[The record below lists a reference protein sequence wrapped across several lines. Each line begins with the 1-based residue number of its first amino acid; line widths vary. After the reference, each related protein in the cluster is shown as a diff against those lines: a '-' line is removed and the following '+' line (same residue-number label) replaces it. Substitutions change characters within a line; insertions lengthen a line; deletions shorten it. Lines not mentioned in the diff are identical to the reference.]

1 MLSQRPQHGYRHM
14 IRDYSL
20 LRAHKILRFDDRLE
34 TTLRQADDE
43 GVGLSAK
50 WQQLVD
56 ILAQNPAYFDLESV
70 ALGLLKVRQLM
81 DAVPADIREQ
91 CVRALSGRLQSAP
104 LILLLSD
111 DLPAIAS
118 AAINGARLEDQ
129 EWAEIVPRFSTRAR
143 GFLRNR
149 RDLGPLT
156 MDALKHWSAADFVLS
171 SDSPAGDVNADF
183 PQNTQIWDIV
193 DRIERMRLEREN
205 SELANVVPAANTI
218 IRDSLIPGYSKPDD
232 AASDSLVLD
241 QMVPDEGT
249 FGRAE
254 LDALE
259 IDINPIEE
267 IRFEADEYGTIC
279 WVEGAPLGAIVG
291 VDIAEPAFDDGPGP
305 DAYGAAA
312 FRQKMPLENARM
324 RLCGAPAI
332 AGDWR
337 INAAPFFDGVSGRF
351 NGYRGILRRPNLS
364 EIALIP
370 DSHTS
375 EAEHVQQLLHELR
388 APLGAIIGFSEII
401 EQQLFGP
408 VTEDYRILAG
418 NILHDAERLLSGFED
433 LSTAATIESGTYLA
447 QDGVTTCDWLAEK
460 LAERLHGLTDLLE
473 VTLNLVHA
481 HPVRPFAIDH
491 QVAERL
497 FSRLLS
503 AVIIGCEPGEVLD
516 GRFRTEPGLNATN
529 RFILTLPK
537 KLLDMDESELFGSG
551 PGSIDDYNEAPL
563 LGLGF
568 SLRLVRSLA
577 RNVGGDLRF
586 YNHALIVSVPA
597 ANDVRSSYK
606 GEERE

>member
-1 MLSQRPQHGYRHM
+1 M
-14 IRDYSL
+14 
-20 LRAHKILRFDDRLE
+20 RFDDRLE

-56 ILAQNPAYFDLESV
+56 ILAQNPDVFDPESV
-70 ALGLLKVRQLM
+70 AAGLQKVRQLM
-81 DAVPADIREQ
+81 DVVPADIREQ
-91 CVRALSGRLQSAP
+91 CVRALAGRLQSAP
-104 LILLLSD
+104 LLLLLSGD
-111 DLPAIAS
+111 VPAVAA
-118 AAINGARLEDQ
+118 AAISGARLTDN
-129 EWAEIVPRFSTRAR
+129 EWADIVPHLSTRGR

-149 RDLGPLT
+149 RDLGPL
-156 MDALKHWSAADFVLS
+156 ALRALVLWSSADFVLS
-171 SDSPAGDVNADF
+171 QDRERNEIETIVPHSTQIRDIVERIEKLRMQRENIEAPDMAPDMSPAADE
-183 PQNTQIWDIV
+183 V
-193 DRIERMRLEREN
+193 
-205 SELANVVPAANTI
+205 A
-218 IRDSLIPGYSKPDD
+218 PGNNLSTT
-232 AASDSLVLD
+232 LVLD
-241 QMVPDEGT
+241 QPEPESAEQPATPDET
-249 FGRAE
+249 
-254 LDALE
+254 D
-259 IDINPIEE
+259 IDIDPIDE

-291 VDIAEPAFDDGPGP
+291 VDIAEPAFDEGPGP

-370 DSHTS
+370 EAHAP
-375 EAEHVQQLLHELR
+375 EAEHIQQLLHELR
-388 APLGAIIGFSEII
+388 TPLGAIIGFSEII

-418 NILHDAERLLSGFED
+418 NILHDAERLMSGFDD
-433 LSTAATIESGTYLA
+433 LAIAATIETGTYFTEEGL
-447 QDGVTTCDWLAEK
+447 TECDWLSQK
-460 LAERLHGLTDLLE
+460 LAERLHGLTDLLH

-481 HPVRPFAIDH
+481 HPVRPFAID
-491 QVAERL
+491 QQLAERI

-529 RFILTLPK
+529 RFVLTLPK
-537 KLLDMDESELFGSG
+537 KLLDMPESELFGSG
-551 PGSIDDYNEAPL
+551 PGTIDEFDEAPL

-568 SLRLVRSLA
+568 SLRLVRNLA
-577 RNVGGDLRF
+577 RNAGGDLSF
-586 YNHALIVSVPA
+586 SKHALIVSLPA
-597 ANDVRSSYK
+597 ISDARAAYRD
-606 GEERE
+606 EERD

>member
-1 MLSQRPQHGYRHM
+1 M
-14 IRDYSL
+14 
-20 LRAHKILRFDDRLE
+20 RFDDRLE
-34 TTLRQADDE
+34 TTLRQTDDE

-56 ILAQNPAYFDLESV
+56 ILAQNPRDFNPESV
-70 ALGLLKVRQLM
+70 ASGLLKVRQFM
-81 DAVPADIREQ
+81 AVVPADIREQ
-91 CVRALSGRLQSAP
+91 CVRALAGRLQSAP
-104 LILLLSD
+104 LLLLLSGD
-111 DLPAIAS
+111 VPSVAS
-118 AAINGARLEDQ
+118 AAIVGARLKDQ
-129 EWAEIVPRFSTRAR
+129 EWADIVPHLSTRAR

-156 MDALKHWSAADFVLS
+156 LRALVLWSSADFVLS
-171 SDSPAGDVNADF
+171 ATTPADDVMVAV
-183 PQNTQIWDIV
+183 PQNMQIRDIV
-193 DRIERMRLEREN
+193 ERIERLRLEREN
-205 SELANVVPAANTI
+205 IELAKHAPSSDTPISHKSIAFSSISDDPA
-218 IRDSLIPGYSKPDD
+218 PD
-232 AASDSLVLD
+232 AF
-241 QMVPDEGT
+241 VPDQPTTDFEAIEPAGP
-249 FGRAE
+249 FE
-254 LDALE
+254 VE
-259 IDINPIEE
+259 IDINPIDE

-312 FRQKMPLENARM
+312 FRQKMPMENARM

-351 NGYRGILRRPNLS
+351 NGYRGLFRRPNLS
-364 EIALIP
+364 EVALIP
-370 DSHTS
+370 DSRTS
-375 EAEHVQQLLHELR
+375 EAEHIQQLLHELR

-433 LSTAATIESGTYLA
+433 LSTAATIETGTYLA
-447 QDGVTTCDWLAEK
+447 DEGVTECDWLSEK
-460 LAERLHGLTDLLE
+460 LAERLHGLTDLLQ

-516 GRFRTEPGLNATN
+516 GRFRTELSLNATN
-529 RFILTLPK
+529 RFVLTLPK
-537 KLLDMDESELFGSG
+537 KLLDMEEGELFGSG

-586 YNHALIVSVPA
+586 YNQALIVSVPA
-597 ANDVRSSYK
+597 VNDGRSSYK
-606 GEERE
+606 DEERE

>member
-1 MLSQRPQHGYRHM
+1 M
-14 IRDYSL
+14 
-20 LRAHKILRFDDRLE
+20 RFDDRLE
-34 TTLRQADDE
+34 TTLRQAEDE

-56 ILAQNPAYFDLESV
+56 ILAQDPGDFDLQSV
-70 ALGLLKVRQLM
+70 AAGLQKVHQFM
-81 DAVPADIREQ
+81 VNVPVAVREQ

-104 LILLLSD
+104 LLLLLSGD
-111 DLPAIAS
+111 VPAVAS
-118 AAINGARLEDQ
+118 AAISGARLTDDV
-129 EWAEIVPRFSTRAR
+129 WADIVPHLSTRAR

-149 RDLGPLT
+149 RDLGPQTLRT
-156 MDALKHWSAADFVLS
+156 LQLWSTADFVLS
-171 SDSPAGDVNADF
+171 PHTAKSEASPPTPVGR
-183 PQNTQIWDIV
+183 QIRDIV
-193 DRIERMRLEREN
+193 ERIERLRLEREH
-205 SELANVVPAANTI
+205 SDPVDVTAAAEPTEPAASENLAPLPLYVEH
-218 IRDSLIPGYSKPDD
+218 S
-232 AASDSLVLD
+232 
-241 QMVPDEGT
+241 Q
-249 FGRAE
+249 
-254 LDALE
+254 
-259 IDINPIEE
+259 IDINPIDE

-337 INAAPFFDGVSGRF
+337 INATPFFNGVSGRF
-351 NGYRGILRRPNLS
+351 NGYRGILRRPNLA
-364 EIALIP
+364 EVAVIP
-370 DSHTS
+370 ESYTS
-375 EAEHVQQLLHELR
+375 EAEHIQQLLHELR
-388 APLGAIIGFSEII
+388 TPLGAIIGFSEII

-418 NILHDAERLLSGFED
+418 NILHDAERLLSGFDD
-433 LSTAATIESGTYLA
+433 LSTAATIETGTYLA
-447 QDGVTTCDWLAEK
+447 EDGATECEWLSHK
-460 LAERLHGLTDLLE
+460 LAERLHGLSDLLQ

-491 QVAERL
+491 QTAERL

-529 RFILTLPK
+529 RFLLTLPK
-537 KLLDMDESELFGSG
+537 KLVDMQESELFGSG
-551 PGSIDDYNEAPL
+551 PGSIDNNDEAPL

-577 RNVGGDLRF
+577 RNVGGDLRL
-586 YNHALIVSVPA
+586 YNQALIVSVPA
-597 ANDVRSSYK
+597 VSDGRSNYQD
-606 GEERE
+606 EERE